1 MLNEINDDEE
11 NTEINL
17 KEVDLNE
24 ERTLF
29 EIELKKSNTKDDIS
43 LHYDSITED
52 KILSW
57 ESQLIDP
64 KIHNYEVD
72 DCDILNHKLNDK
84 NVIRVIKDD
93 IERTRVL
100 ESLYMKSFKEYVYQI
115 IIYYL
120 NHYNI
125 AYKQGFNEV
134 VSPFVLLKYKFS
146 LSISRIYKL
155 IDGFIYKFLTNFY
168 HEYEFYSIKSCFA
181 LINLLLKYHDPELYD
196 KFDYCLI
203 TPDLFCTSWIITL
216 FSNKFPLNIIYYL
229 WDKLILFKDTLFI
242 FFFIVSILITNRELY
257 FKVDST
263 SILFVLSKFE
273 ITEIKQINDIINL
286 AIQLRENTPKSFDL
300 LVKKLEIFEP
310 GSKNLQKLYEEIKP
324 EKMLALPMF
333 VEDVFFVTH
342 DTMIGCTNENC
353 ECFLKKNKKFNRDCI
368 FCNDRKLNKI
378 KYYIVLDLRIIN
390 EIILKNKL
398 YNELFSGTLPK
409 TYKISN
415 EELMNEIFPENV
427 LNSMKNDKNRYYIII
442 VTSETDLFNEYED
455 KFYVLEKLKNS
466 RVEVFYKRYKEL
478 NTELVNETF
487 IEKKSQDYFLFKEY
501 DNFKK
506 IVNGMIKQG
515 FKYVSFAYGGYK
527 QLHAWGM
534 KHNLLLLSH
543 GKECLLCREEKEKE
557 KETESTIFKFWEFS
571 FL

>member
-84 NVIRVIKDD
+84 NVIRIIKDD

-203 TPDLFCTSWIITL
+203 TPD
-216 FSNKFPLNIIYYL
+216 
-229 WDKLILFKDTLFI
+229 
-242 FFFIVSILITNRELY
+242 
-257 FKVDST
+257 
-263 SILFVLSKFE
+263 
-273 ITEIKQINDIINL
+273 
-286 AIQLRENTPKSFDL
+286 
-300 LVKKLEIFEP
+300 
-310 GSKNLQKLYEEIKP
+310 
-324 EKMLALPMF
+324 
-333 VEDVFFVTH
+333 
-342 DTMIGCTNENC
+342 
-353 ECFLKKNKKFNRDCI
+353 
-368 FCNDRKLNKI
+368 
-378 KYYIVLDLRIIN
+378 
-390 EIILKNKL
+390 
-398 YNELFSGTLPK
+398 
-409 TYKISN
+409 
-415 EELMNEIFPENV
+415 
-427 LNSMKNDKNRYYIII
+427 
-442 VTSETDLFNEYED
+442 
-455 KFYVLEKLKNS
+455 
-466 RVEVFYKRYKEL
+466 
-478 NTELVNETF
+478 
-487 IEKKSQDYFLFKEY
+487 
-501 DNFKK
+501 
-506 IVNGMIKQG
+506 
-515 FKYVSFAYGGYK
+515 
-527 QLHAWGM
+527 
-534 KHNLLLLSH
+534 
-543 GKECLLCREEKEKE
+543 
-557 KETESTIFKFWEFS
+557 
-571 FL
+571 